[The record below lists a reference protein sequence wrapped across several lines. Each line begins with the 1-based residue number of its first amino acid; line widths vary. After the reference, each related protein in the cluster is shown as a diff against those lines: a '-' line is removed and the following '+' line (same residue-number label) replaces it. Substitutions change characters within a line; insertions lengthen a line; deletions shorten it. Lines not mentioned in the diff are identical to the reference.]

1 VFTTIVWA
9 TDGSPSA
16 ENALPLAKGLA
27 RASGARLVVAHVEE
41 VVIDRAGAPISADG
55 EGLETV
61 LRRDSAALEREG
73 IRVEFRSTQA
83 PAGSAAG
90 AIVDLA
96 KGMGAG
102 LIVAGSRGRGPLA
115 GLILGSVALRLL
127 QTAPCPVLIVPE
139 RPGWPWSSHRSF
151 GSVSATQLIAQ
162 GGWKS

>member
-9 TDGSPSA
+9 TDGSSSA
-16 ENALPLAKGLA
+16 DNALPLAKGLA
-27 RASGARLVVAHVEE
+27 QANGARLVVAHVEE
-41 VVIDRAGAPISADG
+41 VVIGRAGAPISTDDEALDTA
-55 EGLETV
+55 LN
-61 LRRDSAALEREG
+61 RDVAALERDG
-73 IRVEFRSTQA
+73 IRVEYRSTQE
-83 PAGSAAG
+83 PAGSAAA

-96 KGMGAG
+96 KGMGAD
-102 LIVAGSRGRGPLA
+102 LIVAGSRGRGPLV

-139 RPGWPWSSHRSF
+139 QPGWPWSSHRSF